1 MKHVCESAI
10 EAKLALSRLKLL
22 KEVQKSPDVFSFS
35 FGFSTKFFR
44 GLCEKDRNKAARCR
58 RELIS
63 VTEDFLRHACKQTS
77 LHEEKI
83 TQR

>member
-22 KEVQKSPDVFSFS
+22 KEVQKSPEVFSFS
-35 FGFSTKFFR
+35 VGFSTKFFR

-63 VTEDFLRHACKQTS
+63 VTRFFAACVQTDKPS
-77 LHEEKI
+77 
-83 TQR
+83 